1 MGTYLIPANSK
12 KSLLIFSRFNTVD
25 LWVFIGGLIVSFVL
39 LLTLPV
45 EELLFA
51 IIAISPGCICSFL
64 VFPIPNYHNVR
75 TFIKIAFNFYTTRQH
90 YIWRGWCFSHG
101 DKDDKK

>member
-39 LLTLPV
+39 FL
-45 EELLFA
+45 
-51 IIAISPGCICSFL
+51 IIMLQS
-64 VFPIPNYHNVR
+64 Y
-75 TFIKIAFNFYTTRQH
+75 IKFSIITR
-90 YIWRGWCFSHG
+90 F
-101 DKDDKK
+101 

>member
-75 TFIKIAFNFYTTRQH
+75 TFIKSMYKFYTSDRQLA
-90 YIWRGWCFSHG
+90 WKGWCFLDG
-101 DKDDKK
+101 ENDKR

>member
-12 KSLLIFSRFNTVD
+12 KSLLIFSRFNAVD
-25 LWVFIGGLIVSFVL
+25 LWVFITGLIVSFVL

-51 IIAISPGCICSFL
+51 IIAISPG
-64 VFPIPNYHNVR
+64 
-75 TFIKIAFNFYTTRQH
+75 
-90 YIWRGWCFSHG
+90 
-101 DKDDKK
+101 